1 MVVGMPGT
9 EAEMEAQHIE
19 GGVGLE
25 VIQDEEKLLVE
36 GVEVA
41 FWPAR
46 RDLLDFA
53 ALEPFQLD
61 GVIGDGEGFGESVEF
76 RTAHADSGFN
86 HAVMLLTVQFCKSF
100 VGHGLI
106 VLITEQIPYYTM
118 VSNSEKAL
126 GASLMVI

>member
-25 VIQDEEKLLVE
+25 VIQDEEKLLLE

-41 FWPAR
+41 FRPAR
-46 RDLLDFA
+46 RNLLDFA
-53 ALEPFQLD
+53 PLEPFQLD
-61 GVIGDGEGFGESVEF
+61 GIIGGRKGRGEDIEV

-86 HAVMLLTVQFCKSF
+86 HAVMLLSIQFYESF

-118 VSNSEKAL
+118 V
-126 GASLMVI
+126 

>member
-25 VIQDEEKLLVE
+25 VIQDEEKLLFE
-36 GVEVA
+36 RVEVA
-41 FWPAR
+41 LWAAR
-46 RDLLDFA
+46 GDLLDFA
-53 ALEPFQLD
+53 PLEPFQLN
-61 GVIGDGEGFGESVEF
+61 GVIGYGECRSEYVEF
-76 RTAHADSGFN
+76 STAHADSGFN
-86 HAVMLLTVQFCKSF
+86 HAVMLLTVQFYESF

-106 VLITEQIPYYTM
+106 VLITEKIPYYTM

-126 GASLMVI
+126 GASLIF